1 MKTYYK
7 KDLKAT
13 YLILEGEEQAKED
26 YQIAMLRA
34 NEIPGVLKMRAR
46 FVEERIEYH
55 YDISGKTSFKTFHE
69 KTGLRHEQMKR
80 LVDALLD
87 TMESL
92 QNYMLDGNCL
102 LLSPEY
108 IFFDREQFYFC
119 YYPFYKEDVKEE
131 FHRLTE
137 FFVRE
142 VAYQDEA
149 GVRFAYTLHKATMEE
164 NYSVSQIM
172 NEIEAESE
180 AEECICEEIEIPAV
194 PMEEDV
200 PEEVVKN
207 KGGVWESVRKF
218 LGRTALV
225 KS

>member
-1 MKTYYK
+1 MKKYYK

-13 YLILEGEEQAKED
+13 YLILEGEEEGKED
-26 YQIAMLRA
+26 EQIAMLRG

-46 FVEERIEYH
+46 FVEDRIEYH

-69 KTGLRHEQMKR
+69 KTGLSYEQMKQ
-80 LVDALLD
+80 LVNSLLD
-87 TMESL
+87 TMEEL
-92 QNYMLDGNCL
+92 QSYMLDVNCL

-108 IFFDREQFYFC
+108 IFFEREQFYFC
-119 YYPFYKEDVKEE
+119 YYPFYKEDAKEE

-142 VAYQDEA
+142 VDYQDEE
-149 GVRFAYTLHKATMEE
+149 GVKFAYTLHKATMEE

-172 NEIEAESE
+172 KEME
-180 AEECICEEIEIPAV
+180 EEIEIPAV
-194 PMEEDV
+194 SIEENI
-200 PEEVVKN
+200 PEEIIEN
-207 KGGVWESVRKF
+207 KGGIWESVRRL

-225 KS
+225 NKA